1 MHMAV
6 LIAPTA
12 TATVGV
18 AGSTGYAGREL
29 LRLLAGHP
37 LLRGVACTAD
47 TRALAECDLAMLAL
61 PHGATSE
68 LGRELAGAR
77 VPVVDLAADHRGEWV
92 YGLPE
97 LHRERI
103 AGAAE
108 VANPGCYA
116 TAAMLALAPLVERGL
131 VEPHLVVD
139 GKSGVSGAGKK
150 ATERTHFC
158 SAAEGIE
165 PYSPVGHH
173 HQLEIEEQLRSLAAG
188 PLSVT
193 FTPHL
198 APFSRGLLV
207 TAYGRLTGPA
217 TQDELRELYAERYAG
232 EPFVQL
238 VDAPR
243 TQVVRGA
250 NACHVSVWVDEE
262 RSVRDRRRRARQPGQ
277 GRRRPGDPER
287 EPDARP
293 RRGAGAPDRGAVAV
307 ISVVKV
313 GGGAPG
319 LVSALGSVRARGAGA
334 VVVHGAGPRI
344 SDRCLAA
351 GIEPRFVDGQ
361 RVTDPDVLEIVVA
374 ALAEEREALVRRLAE
389 AGIESRGMADALDGE
404 PVDDPRLGLVGRVVG
419 VDGIGIRAVLA
430 AGVVPVISP
439 LAGGLNVNADL
450 AASAVAASLGA
461 GRAAV
466 PVRRAGRARPG
477 GQGDPA
483 DRRLRPAAP
492 DRRRARHRRDDPQAA
507 GRCRGPCA
515 GRVARADRS

>member
-6 LIAPTA
+6 LTAPTA

-37 LLRGVACTAD
+37 QLRGVACTAD

-97 LHRERI
+97 LHREQI
-103 AGAAE
+103 AGAVE

-116 TAAMLALAPLVERGL
+116 TAAALALAPLVERGL

-173 HQLEIEEQLRSLAAG
+173 HQLEIEAQLRSLG
-188 PLSVT
+188 DPELTVT

-207 TAYGRLTGPA
+207 TAYGRLVGPA

-262 RSVRDRRRRARQPGQ
+262 RGV
-277 GRRRPGDPER
+277 
-287 EPDARP
+287 
-293 RRGAGAPDRGAVAV
+293 V
-307 ISVVKV
+307 IAAAALDNLVK
-313 GGGAPG
+313 G
-319 LVSALGSVRARGAGA
+319 
-334 VVVHGAGPRI
+334 
-344 SDRCLAA
+344 AA
-351 GIEPRFVDGQ
+351 GQAIQ
-361 RVTDPDVLEIVVA
+361 NANL
-374 ALAEEREALVRRLAE
+374 
-389 AGIESRGMADALDGE
+389 M
-404 PVDDPRLGLVGRVVG
+404 LGLDEGLGLPVEGRW
-419 VDGIGIRAVLA
+419 
-430 AGVVPVISP
+430 P
-439 LAGGLNVNADL
+439 
-450 AASAVAASLGA
+450 
-461 GRAAV
+461 
-466 PVRRAGRARPG
+466 
-477 GQGDPA
+477 
-483 DRRLRPAAP
+483 
-492 DRRRARHRRDDPQAA
+492 
-507 GRCRGPCA
+507 
-515 GRVARADRS
+515 

>member
-1 MHMAV
+1 MQMAV
-6 LIAPTA
+6 LTAATA
-12 TATVGV
+12 TAIVGV
-18 AGSTGYAGREL
+18 AGSTGFAGHEL
-29 LRLLAGHP
+29 MRLLAGHP
-37 LLRGVACTAD
+37 RLRGVACTAD

-103 AGAAE
+103 AGAAA

-116 TAAMLALAPLVERGL
+116 TAAVLALAPLVERQL

-173 HQLEIEEQLRSLAAG
+173 HQLEIEAQLQSLTAG

-207 TAYGRLTGPA
+207 TAYGRLIGPA
-217 TQDELRELYAERYAG
+217 AQDELRELYAERYAG

-262 RSVRDRRRRARQPGQ
+262 RSVVIAAAALDNLVKGAAGQ
-277 GRRRPGDPER
+277 
-287 EPDARP
+287 AIQN
-293 RRGAGAPDRGAVAV
+293 ANLML
-307 ISVVKV
+307 
-313 GGGAPG
+313 G
-319 LVSALGSVRARGAGA
+319 LDEALGL
-334 VVVHGAGPRI
+334 P
-344 SDRCLAA
+344 
-351 GIEPRFVDGQ
+351 
-361 RVTDPDVLEIVVA
+361 LE
-374 ALAEEREALVRRLAE
+374 
-389 AGIESRGMADALDGE
+389 
-404 PVDDPRLGLVGRVVG
+404 G
-419 VDGIGIRAVLA
+419 VW
-430 AGVVPVISP
+430 P
-439 LAGGLNVNADL
+439 
-450 AASAVAASLGA
+450 
-461 GRAAV
+461 
-466 PVRRAGRARPG
+466 
-477 GQGDPA
+477 
-483 DRRLRPAAP
+483 
-492 DRRRARHRRDDPQAA
+492 
-507 GRCRGPCA
+507 
-515 GRVARADRS
+515 

>member
-6 LIAPTA
+6 LTAPTA

-37 LLRGVACTAD
+37 RLRGVACTAD

-77 VPVVDLAADHRGEWV
+77 VPVVDLAADHRCDWV

-103 AGAAE
+103 AGAAA

-116 TAAMLALAPLVERGL
+116 TAAVLALAPLVERQL

-173 HQLEIEEQLRSLAAG
+173 HQLEIEAQLRSLG
-188 PLSVT
+188 DPELTVT

-207 TAYGRLTGPA
+207 TAYGRLVGPA

-262 RSVRDRRRRARQPGQ
+262 RGV
-277 GRRRPGDPER
+277 
-287 EPDARP
+287 
-293 RRGAGAPDRGAVAV
+293 V
-307 ISVVKV
+307 IAAAALDNLVK
-313 GGGAPG
+313 G
-319 LVSALGSVRARGAGA
+319 
-334 VVVHGAGPRI
+334 
-344 SDRCLAA
+344 AA
-351 GIEPRFVDGQ
+351 GQAIQ
-361 RVTDPDVLEIVVA
+361 NANL
-374 ALAEEREALVRRLAE
+374 
-389 AGIESRGMADALDGE
+389 M
-404 PVDDPRLGLVGRVVG
+404 LGLDEGLG
-419 VDGIGIRAVLA
+419 L
-430 AGVVPVISP
+430 PVE
-439 LAGGLNVNADL
+439 GLW
-450 AASAVAASLGA
+450 
-461 GRAAV
+461 
-466 PVRRAGRARPG
+466 P
-477 GQGDPA
+477 
-483 DRRLRPAAP
+483 
-492 DRRRARHRRDDPQAA
+492 
-507 GRCRGPCA
+507 
-515 GRVARADRS
+515 

>member
-1 MHMAV
+1 MQMAV
-6 LIAPTA
+6 LTAPTA

-18 AGSTGYAGREL
+18 AGSTGFAGREL

-37 LLRGVACTAD
+37 RLRGVACTAD

-103 AGAAE
+103 AGAAA

-116 TAAMLALAPLVERGL
+116 TAAVLALAPLVQQQL

-173 HQLEIEEQLRSLAAG
+173 HQLEIEAQLQSLADV
-188 PLSVT
+188 PLGVT

-250 NACHVSVWVDEE
+250 NACHVSVWVDEQ
-262 RSVRDRRRRARQPGQ
+262 RSV
-277 GRRRPGDPER
+277 
-287 EPDARP
+287 
-293 RRGAGAPDRGAVAV
+293 V
-307 ISVVKV
+307 IAAAALDNLVK
-313 GGGAPG
+313 G
-319 LVSALGSVRARGAGA
+319 
-334 VVVHGAGPRI
+334 
-344 SDRCLAA
+344 AA
-351 GIEPRFVDGQ
+351 GQAIQ
-361 RVTDPDVLEIVVA
+361 NANL
-374 ALAEEREALVRRLAE
+374 
-389 AGIESRGMADALDGE
+389 M
-404 PVDDPRLGLVGRVVG
+404 LGLDEGLG
-419 VDGIGIRAVLA
+419 L
-430 AGVVPVISP
+430 P
-439 LAGGLNVNADL
+439 LEGLW
-450 AASAVAASLGA
+450 
-461 GRAAV
+461 
-466 PVRRAGRARPG
+466 P
-477 GQGDPA
+477 
-483 DRRLRPAAP
+483 
-492 DRRRARHRRDDPQAA
+492 
-507 GRCRGPCA
+507 
-515 GRVARADRS
+515 